1 MTKHEHACGCGC
13 GCDGRLDR
21 REFLGATGAVL
32 GGLALTWQ
40 TIEGGETSPSPMN
53 KRASVRVVFLYPPST
68 TFSDNPDGWW
78 SWPGNEFD
86 AEGRQRQYT
95 AALRTMEEKHGVQLV
110 IDDRPVADNDQAQA
124 LMGQL
129 EAAPPDGLL
138 LVMFYNNSLPQA
150 NLFLERAE
158 KAGIPV
164 IFYIGLGVKHGAVRE
179 YRRPGVYLIQS
190 LDNFEAIEYGLRMIA
205 AKRRMAHSRLL
216 SITEAAE
223 PREGVEP
230 FFGTTVR
237 VIPFAQYAEAFHKV
251 VIDDEARQL
260 IAQFTAEATERRG
273 ITQESLENA
282 ARAHLALKK
291 MLSDECADGLTM
303 NCLRRGMLKP
313 CISFSTLNN
322 QLIPAACENDFPA
335 LYTQFLGNLLIG
347 RPGFQHNPCYDTE
360 KNHYY
365 ASHCTCATKLYG
377 PEGSPLPFLLR
388 RFAHTNEGS
397 TAIQVFWKEGDPV
410 TMVRYYP
417 GAQPS
422 LDVYAGKVVI
432 SHPMPPAGGCTTN
445 VEIELTDRRDAGMV
459 AGHHNLL
466 FCGDFARKFR
476 LFAQLFRMTLFDS
489 GFEGTWPL

>member
-32 GGLALTWQ
+32 GGLALTWR

-68 TFSDNPDGWW
+68 TFSDDPDGWW

-110 IDDRPVADNDQAQA
+110 IDDRPIADNDQAQA
-124 LMGQL
+124 LMSQL

-260 IAQFTAEATERRG
+260 IAQFTAEATEQRG

-282 ARAHLALKK
+282 ARAIWP
-291 MLSDECADGLTM
+291 S
-303 NCLRRGMLKP
+303 RR
-313 CISFSTLNN
+313 C
-322 QLIPAACENDFPA
+322 
-335 LYTQFLGNLLIG
+335 
-347 RPGFQHNPCYDTE
+347 
-360 KNHYY
+360 
-365 ASHCTCATKLYG
+365 
-377 PEGSPLPFLLR
+377 
-388 RFAHTNEGS
+388 
-397 TAIQVFWKEGDPV
+397 
-410 TMVRYYP
+410 
-417 GAQPS
+417 
-422 LDVYAGKVVI
+422 
-432 SHPMPPAGGCTTN
+432 
-445 VEIELTDRRDAGMV
+445 
-459 AGHHNLL
+459 
-466 FCGDFARKFR
+466 
-476 LFAQLFRMTLFDS
+476 
-489 GFEGTWPL
+489 